1 MPVTGCIAVIHPGQ
15 TGINQIH
22 ARILPLALHIRHQAA
37 IAVFAGGTD
46 YRLLPV
52 TQGRKRLSGAFS
64 MRLTAFGRINGGN
77 AHANLPVVHG
87 RTAPRGQR
95 VSIIHTHN
103 KTKQYGGCDHRG
115 LLIG

>member
-77 AHANLPVVHG
+77 AHFDLKRRVRRSA
-87 RTAPRGQR
+87 ARGKG
-95 VSIIHTHN
+95 VAIADS
-103 KTKQYGGCDHRG
+103 DD
-115 LLIG
+115 